1 MSVQGHQR
9 AASLVVSCIYAILW
23 TINIDT
29 LRRDQRSKLDIS
41 GWYSSLPPRLG
52 LWSATNWWAG
62 YKRSWCWRCLR
73 MWKEGS
79 HLMVECSTEAVPQFF
94 YLTIFTVASVLLPRT
109 SGLVLV
115 KEESFKKWTF
125 VTVFLLLTYYSIIS
139 AIQLE
144 GHPGTLLQLLAHLVT
159 IGLQA
164 PSFCRRK

>member
-1 MSVQGHQR
+1 
-9 AASLVVSCIYAILW
+9 
-23 TINIDT
+23 
-29 LRRDQRSKLDIS
+29 
-41 GWYSSLPPRLG
+41 
-52 LWSATNWWAG
+52 
-62 YKRSWCWRCLR
+62 
-73 MWKEGS
+73 
-79 HLMVECSTEAVPQFF
+79 MVECSTEAVPQFF

-144 GHPGTLLQLLAHLVT
+144 GHPGTLLQLLAHLVVVVT